1 MQVAEN
7 KYVSI
12 DYRLTVDGE
21 VVDESDKGAPLGFVS
36 GCGQIVPGLE
46 KALQGKSAGDTVEV
60 TFPAEEGY
68 GDVQEELFQ
77 ELPKKNFPDDL
88 VIEKGMMFQAQ
99 TPHGLMTFRVA
110 EVKGDSVVADLNHP
124 LAGKALSFRVRITEV
139 RDATEEELH
148 PSCDGGHTCHSC
160 SHTH

>member
-7 KYVSI
+7 KYVFI
-12 DYRLTVDGE
+12 DYKLTVDGE
-21 VVDESDKGAPLGFVS
+21 VVDESDEGAPLGFVS
-36 GCGQIVPGLE
+36 GSGQIVPGLD
-46 KALQGKSAGDTVEV
+46 KAIQGKSVGDTVDV

-68 GDVQEELFQ
+68 GDVQDELFQ

-88 VIEKGMMFQAQ
+88 DIEVGMMFQAQ

-110 EVKGDSVVADLNHP
+110 EVKGENIVADLNHP
-124 LAGKALSFRVRITEV
+124 LAGKELSFRVKITEV

-148 PSCDGGHTCHSC
+148 PSCDGGHTCDSC
-160 SHTH
+160 SHSN